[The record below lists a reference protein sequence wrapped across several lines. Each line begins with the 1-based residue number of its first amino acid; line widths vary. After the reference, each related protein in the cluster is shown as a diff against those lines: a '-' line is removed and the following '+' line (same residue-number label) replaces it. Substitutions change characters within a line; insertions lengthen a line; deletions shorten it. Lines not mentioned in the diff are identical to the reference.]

1 MFKNN
6 LFPLLFFTF
15 FLFIDVRICL
25 PKSIF
30 NKNIQEKDTTNSSL
44 AFKKN
49 RPEKRSTFFYQPDLS
64 YQLWRQFNLIR
75 EANSGDPLA
84 QHELG
89 IRYLLG
95 DGVPADTLLGAYWI
109 HKAVENNLTAADYN
123 YGILL
128 MNGWG
133 VNWNPFDAYD
143 YFMKAAKENMPQ
155 AEYIV
160 GIFHTDN
167 LVVKRNWA
175 TAYKWVKK
183 ASDAG
188 FEPAKETLKELKS
201 KVPVSLLDT
210 TSVNSSGKKNDKGN
224 NDEENSLSSALGLS
238 FIDFES
244 TSDTIK
250 EVTLNMLQKD
260 LLLTGDKKIIDTL
273 TEFDNKLPR
282 IDSSDVPDLLQSA
295 ESGSPESLNFI
306 GRFYEKGIYYPQNLI
321 TALSYYIRALRLDS
335 PRAAW
340 LIYNLIKEKNISPE
354 LERLVKEKNP
364 EAMFVWYGLFAFGFN
379 NQIIQEEAVNLLEQ
393 SAQRK
398 YLPALNE
405 LGLAFN
411 NGNFIK
417 VNHERAF
424 KIWKESEILGSMEAK
439 IRLAAA
445 AVFGYLKNSDLEDAV
460 KTLENGND
468 FGSVLSQVAL
478 AYCYEN
484 GVVFSQNKAM
494 AVKNYRTAAQR
505 GNQFAY
511 NELKRMYDE
520 IRPDKKEFRLN

>member
-1 MFKNN
+1 MLKNR
-6 LFPLLFFTF
+6 LIFLSVFTV
-15 FLFIDVRICL
+15 FLFVDVQLCFPRSN
-25 PKSIF
+25 P
-30 NKNIQEKDTTNSSL
+30 EKIIPENDSTSSL

-49 RPEKRSTFFYQPDLS
+49 RPQKSLTPFYQPDLS
-64 YQLWRQFNLIR
+64 YQLWKQFNLIR
-75 EANSGDPLA
+75 QANSGDPLA
-84 QHELG
+84 EHELG

-95 DGVPADTLLGAYWI
+95 DGVQADTLRGAYWI
-109 HKAVENNLTAADYN
+109 SKAAENRLTAAEYN

-133 VNWNPFDAYD
+133 VKWNPFDAYD
-143 YFMKAAKENMPQ
+143 YFMKAAENEMPQ

-175 TAYKWVKK
+175 AAYKWVKK

-188 FEPAKETLKELKS
+188 FEPAKKTLKELKT
-201 KVPVSLLDT
+201 KVPIALLDT
-210 TSVNSSGKKNDKGN
+210 ADVKSPNKEKPEDDNGED
-224 NDEENSLSSALGLS
+224 NSLSSALGLS

-244 TSDTIK
+244 ISDTVK
-250 EVTLNMLQKD
+250 EVTLKMLQKD
-260 LLLTGDKKIIDTL
+260 LLLTGDENIIDTL
-273 TEFDNKLPR
+273 TEFDNKLPE
-282 IDSSDVPDLLQSA
+282 IDSSDVPALLESA

-306 GRFYEKGIYYPQNLI
+306 GRFYEKGIYYPRNLI
-321 TALSYYIRALRLDS
+321 TALSYYLRALRLDS
-335 PRAAW
+335 PRSPW
-340 LIYNLIKEKNISPE
+340 LIYNLIKEKNISGE
-354 LERLVKEKNP
+354 LNRLIKQKDP

-379 NQIIQEEAVNLLEQ
+379 NQIVQEDAIRLLQ
-393 SAQRK
+393 QAAQRK

-417 VNHERAF
+417 VNHQKAF
-424 KIWKESEILGSMEAK
+424 AIWKESENMGNMEAK

-445 AVFGYLKNSDLEDAV
+445 AVFGYLKTSDLDDAL
-460 KTLENGND
+460 KIIESGNEL
-468 FGSVLSQVAL
+468 GSILSQVAL

-484 GVVFSQNKAM
+484 GIVVNQDKAT

-511 NELKRMYDE
+511 NELKRMYNA
-520 IRPDKKEFRLN
+520 IRPDKKEFQIN

>member
-1 MFKNN
+1 MLSNN
-6 LFPLLFFTF
+6 LLFVLLLSI
-15 FLFIDVRICL
+15 FLFVDVQTCL
-25 PKSIF
+25 PNSNIE
-30 NKNIQEKDTTNSSL
+30 KNIQNKDTTSSL

-49 RPEKRSTFFYQPDLS
+49 RPEKRTTLFYQPDLS
-64 YQLWRQFNLIR
+64 YPLWKQFNLIR

-95 DGVPADTLLGAYWI
+95 DGVQADTLLGAYWI
-109 HKAVENNLTAADYN
+109 HKAVENNLTAAEYN

-133 VNWNPFDAYD
+133 VGWNPFDAYD
-143 YFMKAAKENMPQ
+143 YFMKAAKNEMPQ

-167 LVVKRNWA
+167 LVVKRDWA
-175 TAYKWVKK
+175 VAYKWVKK

-188 FEPAKETLKELKS
+188 FEPAKKTLKELQD

-210 TSVNSSGKKNDKGN
+210 SEAKSTDKKKSKDN
-224 NDEENSLSSALGLS
+224 NDEENSLSSTLGLS

-244 TSDTIK
+244 VSDTVK
-250 EVTLNMLQKD
+250 EVTIKMLQKD
-260 LLLTGDKKIIDTL
+260 LLLTGDHKIIDTL
-273 TEFDNKLPR
+273 TEFDKVLPK
-282 IDSSDVPDLLQSA
+282 IDSSDVPALLESA

-306 GRFYEKGIYYPQNLI
+306 GNFYEKGIYYPKNLI

-335 PRAAW
+335 PRSPW
-340 LIYNLIKEKNISPE
+340 LIWNLTKNNDISADLQKLIKEKD
-354 LERLVKEKNP
+354 P
-364 EAMFVWYGLFAFGFN
+364 EAMFVWYGLFAFGYN
-379 NQIIQEEAVNLLEQ
+379 NQIVQEDAVKLLQ
-393 SAQRK
+393 QAAQRK

-417 VNHERAF
+417 ADHEKAF
-424 KIWKESEILGSMEAK
+424 AIWTESENLGSMEAK

-445 AVFGYLKNSDLEDAV
+445 GVFGYLKVLDLDNAV
-460 KTLENGND
+460 KTLEYGDNL
-468 FGSVLSQVAL
+468 GSILSQVAL
-478 AYCYEN
+478 AYCYEKGIVLN
-484 GVVFSQNKAM
+484 EDKAL
-494 AVKNYRTAAQR
+494 AVKNFRTSAQR

-511 NELKRMYDE
+511 NELKRMYNE
-520 IRPDKKEFRLN
+520 IRPDKKEFKIN

>member
-1 MFKNN
+1 MLKNN
-6 LFPLLFFTF
+6 LLFLSVFTVF
-15 FLFIDVRICL
+15 LLFIDVQTCL
-25 PKSIF
+25 SNSNLK
-30 NKNIQEKDTTNSSL
+30 KNIQNNDSTSSL

-64 YQLWRQFNLIR
+64 YQLWKQFNLIR

-84 QHELG
+84 EHELG

-95 DGVPADTLLGAYWI
+95 DGVRADTLLGAYWI
-109 HKAVENNLTAADYN
+109 RKAVEKKLTAAEYN

-133 VNWNPFDAYD
+133 VKWNPFNAYD
-143 YFMKAAKENMPQ
+143 YFLKAAKDEMPQ

-167 LVVKRNWA
+167 LVVKRDWA
-175 TAYKWVKK
+175 AAYKWVKK

-188 FEPAKETLKELKS
+188 FEPAKKTLRELKT
-201 KVPVSLLDT
+201 KVPIALLDT
-210 TSVNSSGKKNDKGN
+210 ADAKSSNTKKVKD
-224 NDEENSLSSALGLS
+224 NDEEDNSLSSALGLS

-244 TSDTIK
+244 VSDTVK
-250 EVTLNMLQKD
+250 EVTLKMLQKD
-260 LLLTGDKKIIDTL
+260 LLLTGDTNIIDTL
-273 TEFDNKLPR
+273 SQSDNKLPQ
-282 IDSSDVPDLLQSA
+282 IDSSDVPALLESA

-306 GRFYEKGIYYPQNLI
+306 GRFYEKGIYYPRNLI

-335 PRAAW
+335 PKSPW
-340 LIYNLIKEKNISPE
+340 LIYNLIKDKNIATE
-354 LERLVKEKNP
+354 LERRIKEKDP

-379 NQIIQEEAVNLLEQ
+379 NQIVQEDAIRLLQ
-393 SAQRK
+393 QAAQRK

-417 VNHERAF
+417 INHQKAF
-424 KIWKESEILGSMEAK
+424 DIWKESENLGSMEAK

-445 AVFGYLKNSDLEDAV
+445 AVFGYLKTSDLGDAV
-460 KTLENGND
+460 KILESGD
-468 FGSVLSQVAL
+468 DLGSILSQVAL
-478 AYCYEN
+478 AYCYEK
-484 GVVFSQNKAM
+484 GVGLDQDKAT

-511 NELKRMYDE
+511 NELKRMYDA
-520 IRPDKKEFRLN
+520 IRPDKKEFQIN

>member
-1 MFKNN
+1 MIRNN
-6 LFPLLFFTF
+6 LFFILFFAF
-15 FLFIDVRICL
+15 ILLIDVQSSL
-25 PKSIF
+25 PNSNF
-30 NKNIQEKDTTNSSL
+30 EKNIQNRDTTSSL

-49 RPEKRSTFFYQPDLS
+49 RPEKRTTLFYQPDLS
-64 YQLWRQFNLIR
+64 YQLWKQFNLIR

-109 HKAVENNLTAADYN
+109 HKAVESNLTAAVYN

-133 VNWNPFDAYD
+133 VKWNPFDAYD
-143 YFMKAAKENMPQ
+143 YFMKAAKDEMPQ

-160 GIFHTDN
+160 GIFYTDN
-167 LVVKRNWA
+167 LVVKRDWA
-175 TAYKWVKK
+175 AAYKWVKK

-188 FEPAKETLKELKS
+188 FEPAKKTLKELKT
-201 KVPVSLLDT
+201 KVPIALLDT
-210 TSVNSSGKKNDKGN
+210 AEAKSTGKKRSEDN
-224 NDEENSLSSALGLS
+224 NDEDNSLSSTLGLS

-244 TSDTIK
+244 VSDTVK
-250 EVTLNMLQKD
+250 EVTIQMLQKD

-273 TEFDNKLPR
+273 TEFDKKLPK
-282 IDSSDVPDLLQSA
+282 IDSSDVPALLESA

-306 GRFYEKGIYYPQNLI
+306 GRFYEKGIYYPQDLI

-335 PRAAW
+335 PRSPW
-340 LIYNLIKEKNISPE
+340 LIWNLIKDKDISAE
-354 LERLVKEKNP
+354 LQKLVKDKDP
-364 EAMFVWYGLFAFGFN
+364 EAMFVWYGLFAFGYN
-379 NQIIQEEAVNLLEQ
+379 NQIVQEDAVRLLQ
-393 SAQRK
+393 QAAQRN

-417 VNHERAF
+417 VDHEKAF
-424 KIWKESEILGSMEAK
+424 AIWKESENLGSIEAK

-445 AVFGYLKNSDLEDAV
+445 GVFGYLKTSDLNDAV
-460 KTLENGND
+460 KTLEYGD
-468 FGSVLSQVAL
+468 DLGSILSQVAL
-478 AYCYEN
+478 GYCYEKGIVLN
-484 GVVFSQNKAM
+484 QDKGM
-494 AVKNYRTAAQR
+494 AVKNYRSAAQR

-511 NELKRMYDE
+511 NELKRMYND
-520 IRPDKKEFRLN
+520 IRPDKKEFMIN

>member
-1 MFKNN
+1 MLKNKW
-6 LFPLLFFTF
+6 FFLSVF
-15 FLFIDVRICL
+15 VVFLLFIDVQLCFPNANPEKI
-25 PKSIF
+25 
-30 NKNIQEKDTTNSSL
+30 IQDSDSTSSL

-49 RPEKRSTFFYQPDLS
+49 RPQNRLTPFYQPDLS
-64 YQLWRQFNLIR
+64 YQLWKQFNLIR

-84 QHELG
+84 EHELG

-95 DGVPADTLLGAYWI
+95 DGVHADTLLGAYWI
-109 HKAVENNLTAADYN
+109 HKAVESKLTAAEYN

-133 VNWNPFDAYD
+133 VKWNPFDAYN
-143 YFMKAAKENMPQ
+143 YFMKAAENEMPQ

-167 LVVKRNWA
+167 LVVKRDWA
-175 TAYKWVKK
+175 AAYRWVKK

-201 KVPVSLLDT
+201 KVPAALLDT
-210 TSVNSSGKKNDKGN
+210 ADVKNSDKKKTEDN
-224 NDEENSLSSALGLS
+224 NGEGNSLSSALGLS

-244 TSDTIK
+244 NSDTVK
-250 EVTLNMLQKD
+250 VVSLKMLQKD
-260 LLLTGDKKIIDTL
+260 LLLTGDKEIIDTL
-273 TEFDNKLPR
+273 TEFDTKLPE
-282 IDSSDVPDLLQSA
+282 IDSSNVPALLESA

-335 PRAAW
+335 PRSPW
-340 LIYNLIKEKNISPE
+340 LIYNLIKDKNISGE
-354 LERLVKEKNP
+354 LNKLIKEKDP

-379 NQIIQEEAVNLLEQ
+379 NQIIQEDAIRLLQ
-393 SAQRK
+393 QAAQRK
-398 YLPALNE
+398 FLPALNE

-417 VNHERAF
+417 VNRQKAF
-424 KIWKESEILGSMEAK
+424 AIWEESENLGSMEAK

-445 AVFGYLKNSDLEDAV
+445 AVFGYLKNSDLDNAV
-460 KTLENGND
+460 KILESGND
-468 FGSVLSQVAL
+468 LGSILSQVAL

-484 GVVFSQNKAM
+484 GIVINQDKAI
-494 AVKNYRTAAQR
+494 AVKNYRLAAQR

-511 NELKRMYDE
+511 NELKRMYNA
-520 IRPDKKEFRLN
+520 IRPDKTEFQVN